1 MSALQVNVHS
11 RKQTGEIPSLRRGRF
26 VEPQR
31 KFAVY
36 NNMGIADRIT
46 ETLAD
51 SAVELNVSD
60 VRIGVKYVSVQ
71 LDNGSIGLAYL
82 FPESLRCENMLL
94 SDDSHLAGMNA
105 GELLSWLK
113 TNNSL
118 SRSIGL
124 AAANAVIGS
133 PGGRT
138 LSGDVRS
145 VIGLQAG
152 EQVAMIGHFEPLVKD
167 IRDQCSLKIY
177 EIDTTMADGLI
188 ESSDATEGLGSCDV
202 ALMTGTAIIN
212 GTMDGL
218 LEAATDCREVV
229 ILGPSTPLVPEAF
242 SGTPVTVLS
251 GVVVID
257 DKILRVV
264 SEGGGMRRFKP
275 CVQKLNLRLN

>member
-1 MSALQVNVHS
+1 
-11 RKQTGEIPSLRRGRF
+11 
-26 VEPQR
+26 
-31 KFAVY
+31 
-36 NNMGIADRIT
+36 MGIADRIT

-133 PGGRT
+133 PGGST

-145 VIGLQAG
+145 VIGLQNG

-167 IRDQCSLKIY
+167 IRDQCSLNVY
-177 EIDTTMADGLI
+177 ELDTTMADGLI
-188 ESSDATEGLGSCDV
+188 ESSDAMEGLKSCDV

-212 GTMDGL
+212 GTIDGL
-218 LEAATDCREVV
+218 LEAAADCREVV

-242 SGTPVTVLS
+242 SGTPVTMLS

-264 SEGGGMRRFKP
+264 SEGGGMRRFKQ